1 MVAILMFAFSPLSYL
16 LHLHMSPSHG
26 KPSELMH
33 KLDCTPME
41 LSLPKVIC
49 WHSSTL
55 RLAHSAKLLMA
66 SAGHQSSKQLLANQL
81 LLQMLP
87 SLLRELKAMLLDL
100 LLETLVDILQVSHK
114 ANLLDT

>member
-1 MVAILMFAFSPLSYL
+1 MLAIQMFAFSPQSYL
-16 LHLHMSPSHG
+16 LHLHMYPSHG

-33 KLDCTPME
+33 KPDCTPME

-49 WHSSTL
+49 WHSSMP

-66 SAGHQSSKQLLANQL
+66 SAGHLSSKQLLANQL

-87 SLLRELKAMLLDL
+87 SLLLEKKAMLLDL
-100 LLETLVDILQVSHK
+100 LLETLVDILQESHK
-114 ANLLDT
+114 DNPLDT